1 MTANALI
8 QDALA
13 KDGHTFFTHA
23 ASTLI
28 SEECQ
33 SFDLYDAV
41 HSFERTLLKKALAM
55 HSGNQVKT
63 AQFLQLSRRTL
74 INKINRYAL
83 KTSS

>member
-1 MTANALI
+1 MTANALS
-8 QDALA
+8 QEALA
-13 KDGHTFFTHA
+13 IDGQTFFSHA

-28 SEECQ
+28 TDECG

-55 HSGNQVKT
+55 HSGNQVQT
-63 AQFLQLSRRTL
+63 AKFLHVSRRTL